1 VTETALGV
9 VAASW
14 GVVMALSP
22 TLQIR
27 RILRRRSSADVSVGY
42 LSILVVG
49 FFLWVGYGAAM
60 GNPILIVPNTLAF
73 LVGVATILVAVRF
86 RSPRP

>member
-1 VTETALGV
+1 MTETALGV

-49 FFLWVGYGAAM
+49 FLLWMGYGAVL
-60 GNPILIVPNTLAF
+60 GNPILIVPNSLAF
-73 LVGVATILVAVRF
+73 LVGVATILVALRF
-86 RSPRP
+86 RATSA

>member
-1 VTETALGV
+1 MTETALGV

-49 FFLWVGYGAAM
+49 FLLWMGYGAAL
-60 GNPILIVPNTLAF
+60 GNPILITPTPWP
-73 LVGVATILVAVRF
+73 
-86 RSPRP
+86 S